1 MCIANML
8 VKWKFRNSVKLEHC
22 ENRVT
27 PFNLDKSTVKKI
39 EIAYQDN
46 ISNEAEAT
54 SAEQKVKCHH
64 QKNSKNVVMKKF
76 TFDVIGI
83 LRILYLKRDSV

>member
-1 MCIANML
+1 MQ
-8 VKWKFRNSVKLEHC
+8 VKWKFKNSVKMKQC

-27 PFNLDKSTVKKI
+27 PFNLDKSTVKKM

-46 ISNEAEAT
+46 ISNEAEATT

-76 TFDVIGI
+76 TFDVMVWYTT
-83 LRILYLKRDSV
+83 LYFIFCI